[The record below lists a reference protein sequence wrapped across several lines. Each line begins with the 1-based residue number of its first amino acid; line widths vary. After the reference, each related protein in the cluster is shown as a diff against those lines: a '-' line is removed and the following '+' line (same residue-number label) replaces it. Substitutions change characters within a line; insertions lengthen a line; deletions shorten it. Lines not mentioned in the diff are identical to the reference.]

1 MDVNPNR
8 ELGGKLPT
16 NNQPD
21 LGSLLGAAFRFSSF
35 RPNQEAVCRAAIQG
49 RDVLLVMPTGS
60 GKSLPY
66 QLPGVVRG
74 GTTLVIS
81 PLIRSWMIK

>member
-1 MDVNPNR
+1 MDFHPNQ
-8 ELGGKLPT
+8 ELGGNPT

-21 LGSLLGAAFRFSSF
+21 LASLLGAAFHFASF

-60 GKSLPY
+60 GNLCVTNCLAWREVE
-66 QLPGVVRG
+66 Q
-74 GTTLVIS
+74 
-81 PLIRSWMIK
+81 RSSSVL